1 MHPLRGLA
9 GVVLLCVVVV
19 PTAQAGCVCRC
30 VNGVVQSICTNA
42 LDIAPI
48 CSPTVCPITPPSIAP
63 IPAPRVPPIGTSSC
77 RMAQV
82 YNQRTMQY
90 EWRELCQ

>member
-1 MHPLRGLA
+1 MRLLRRLA
-9 GVVLLCVVVV
+9 SVALLCFVAA
-19 PTAQAGCVCRC
+19 PSAQAGCVCRC
-30 VNGVVQSICTNA
+30 VNGVVQPICTNA
-42 LDIAPI
+42 LDITPI
-48 CSPTVCPITPPSIAP
+48 CAPTVCPITPPSITP

-82 YNQRTMQY
+82 YNQRTTQY